1 MKGDGDINRR
11 VINPLEWKALIK
23 DFKKEY
29 GFDLEKDLKNVN
41 MTSYEFVKILKD
53 LSFDINSNPI
63 KGNKVTSIPPISVY
77 KMRYKDEYRH
87 IGTSNAYRFHL
98 YHKTSPGQISCL
110 QAFPYGRFSP
120 KFLLRVLRHSPL

>member
-53 LSFDINSNPI
+53 FSFDINSNPI

-77 KMRYKDEYRH
+77 KMRYKDENRH
-87 IGTSNAYRFHL
+87 IGTSNAYRLLCMMDENSAIPFHL
-98 YHKTSPGQISCL
+98 YHKTS
-110 QAFPYGRFSP
+110 GRKP
-120 KFLLRVLRHSPL
+120 KLDLTEKKS